1 VTEQLKPD
9 THFVP
14 VPRHFLREPHASQ
27 VGPALVLRLAL
38 ENLVTA
44 GDGTDG
50 LVLGGKPV
58 TDKFLGEQAGDVHP
72 KTIASWRKN
81 HLEKFGYIQTKRT
94 RYGLIIR
101 VKDSFK
107 WALKSAKQRP
117 PAPIEEQS
125 PEKTPHPAWA
135 AIGARGP
142 FGVRPFQEV
151 VEFYFTNRNGNS
163 LADTLEQAIQRC
175 QNQKIRIP
183 PQLFTLK
190 RAIEKNEGGAPA
202 QSMESA
208 KLVGAAAGRNMPSVR
223 DIRPR
228 ER

>member
-1 VTEQLKPD
+1 VSEIAKSSD
-9 THFVP
+9 HFVP
-14 VPRHFLREPHASQ
+14 VPLHYLQQPHVSQ

-58 TDKFLGEQAGDVHP
+58 TDKFLGKQLGIHP
-72 KTIASWRKN
+72 KTIASWRVE
-81 HLEKFGYIQTKRT
+81 HLEKHGYIVSKRT

-117 PAPIEEQS
+117 AAPAEEQS
-125 PEKTPHPAWA
+125 PEKSPHPVWA
-135 AIGARGP
+135 AIHARGP
-142 FGVRPFQEV
+142 FGARPFQEAL
-151 VEFYFTNRNGNS
+151 EFYFTNRNGQS
-163 LADTLEQAIQRC
+163 LSDTLEQAIQRC

-190 RAIEKNEGGAPA
+190 RAIEKSEGKLTPSTAEA
-202 QSMESA
+202 E
-208 KLVGAAAGRNMPSVR
+208 LVGVAAGRHMPSVR
-223 DIRPR
+223 DIRPK

>member
-1 VTEQLKPD
+1 VTEPLKSD
-9 THFVP
+9 AHFVP
-14 VPRHFLREPHASQ
+14 VPLHFLQQPHVSQ

-38 ENLVTA
+38 ENLVTT

-58 TDKFLGEQAGDVHP
+58 TDKLLGAQLGIHA
-72 KTIASWRKN
+72 KTIASWRVN
-81 HLEKFGYIQTKRT
+81 HLEKHGYIVSKRT

-107 WALKSAKQRP
+107 WALKSAKHRP
-117 PAPIEEQS
+117 PASIEEQ
-125 PEKTPHPAWA
+125 PAEKSPHPAWS

-142 FGVRPFQEV
+142 FGARPFQEA
-151 VEFYFTNRNGNS
+151 VEFYFSNRNGQS
-163 LADTLEQAIQRC
+163 LTDTLEQAIQRC

-183 PQLFTLK
+183 PELFRLK
-190 RAIEKNEGGAPA
+190 RAIEKNEGAPA
-202 QSMESA
+202 QSTDTAE
-208 KLVGAAAGRNMPSVR
+208 LVGATTARNMPTVR
-223 DIRPR
+223 SIRPT